1 MPIVQSD
8 HYLNCELEDSLL
20 QKLLS
25 RTEMKTFLGELQL
38 KVMLINVAPK
48 FLGCYDD
55 MAFLVEALFNHQGM

>member
-25 RTEMKTFLGELQL
+25 RTEMKTFLGG
-38 KVMLINVAPK
+38 A
-48 FLGCYDD
+48 
-55 MAFLVEALFNHQGM
+55 AVEGDVD